1 MSTSAE
7 GAHQAG
13 SPETRPGA
21 QPQYTPDDR
30 VAPEDHSL
38 LWPDAHLLAAPPP
51 GYQPLEMPAAWE
63 PEAPPAPA
71 LDDPPHAGP
80 PQTASPRQPVAPPSG
95 ATPAPPAAQPWP
107 YAPYAPSRQQPPAPE
122 PEPEPLPP
130 AGPVPGY
137 VISAPYE
144 GSAAPSAPAPP
155 AAPRRPATPRS
166 FRDLRYGPLA
176 GRDFGS
182 MQEFAVAA
190 VLEAG
195 YAEEDV
201 ARLFRF
207 APWQLRAWVDEAR
220 SSSFGPGGGPG

>member
-7 GAHQAG
+7 GASPAG
-13 SPETRPGA
+13 SPPPAHTDAPA
-21 QPQYTPDDR
+21 YTPDDR

-51 GYQPLEMPAAWE
+51 DYEPLEMPEVWE
-63 PEAPPAPA
+63 PDAAPAAPP
-71 LDDPPHAGP
+71 
-80 PQTASPRQPVAPPSG
+80 
-95 ATPAPPAAQPWP
+95 QPWP
-107 YAPYAPSRQQPPAPE
+107 YAPYAPTRQQPPE
-122 PEPEPLPP
+122 PEPTPA

-137 VISAPYE
+137 VISVPYE
-144 GSAAPSAPAPP
+144 GSPAPAATPRAP
-155 AAPRRPATPRS
+155 AGPATPRS
-166 FRDLRYGPLA
+166 FRDLRTGPLA

-195 YAEEDV
+195 YAQADV

-220 SSSFGPGGGPG
+220 NASFGPGPNPA